1 MRSLQSILL
10 SAALVLCA
18 SVAHEERLNV
28 LMIMVDDLRPQ
39 LGCYG
44 HDNGVKAGSG
54 PSPHIDALAE
64 SGVLF
69 EVCTCLLP
77 CAASKLCTCLLPCA
91 AAKLVVDCTLQ
102 NAFTNYP
109 FCAPS
114 RNSFMSGR
122 GQDLEMLVQPC

>member
-1 MRSLQSILL
+1 MQCFQQSILL

-44 HDNGVKAGSG
+44 HDNGIKAGSG

-69 EVCTCLLP
+69 EVRAPTCGRVQTYRLQPLAVFNP
-77 CAASKLCTCLLPCA
+77 T
-91 AAKLVVDCTLQ
+91 VVDRTLQ

-122 GQDLEMLVQPC
+122 GQELAMLVQPC

>member
-1 MRSLQSILL
+1 MICIHAKQQY
-10 SAALVLCA
+10 
-18 SVAHEERLNV
+18 NV

-44 HDNGVKAGSG
+44 HDNGITSGEG
-54 PSPHIDALAE
+54 PSPHIDALAA

-69 EVCTCLLP
+69 
-77 CAASKLCTCLLPCA
+77 K
-91 AAKLVVDCTLQ
+91 

-114 RNSFMSGR
+114 RNRCLTCAMQNDRVTTVCDTAS
-122 GQDLEMLVQPC
+122 